1 MEWVGRSVGRRGAV
15 GRAFKG
21 WWATAAV
28 LGLAPAAHAATIVE
42 PRARVSLEER
52 YDDDFRLNPGQNGGQ
67 MMTKVSPR
75 IGLDAKDESLKL
87 ESFYATDFLARHG
100 SGQMSFDHRG
110 GFKLDKYLSRTLK
123 VESTGSIFR
132 VTDPTS
138 LPRESVARSTQ
149 PVLYGTGKLYVSDKL
164 SHQVEMGAGYSFEGV
179 RELVPGSTAGFVHTP
194 FLEAWLHTS
203 RRLSLGA
210 EYRYQVFLFGANM
223 DQAHGVF
230 AALRY
235 RLTRQTTATV
245 RAGPV
250 AYYGQNGVQGVMPRV
265 KIEVLHETVPL
276 DLGFIAGHD
285 LVGASGFAA
294 AVWADYAGLTFN
306 QRFSQRLS
314 LYGAASF
321 FRNGQAPNV
330 DVLQLTP
337 GASVSQGYALSAG
350 LEFKLTR
357 SVSMQAAVDRIAQ
370 VGMGEVAAGVN
381 LTRNVGAV
389 RFHMTV
395 W

>member
-1 MEWVGRSVGRRGAV
+1 MRRAIKRWTTV
-15 GRAFKG
+15 
-21 WWATAAV
+21 AV
-28 LGLAPAAHAATIVE
+28 LGCAPASLAATIVE

-52 YDDDFRLNPGQNGGQ
+52 YDDDFRLNAPGQVGGQ

-75 IGLDAKDESLKL
+75 VGLDANDETLKF

-100 SGQMSFDHRG
+100 SGQLSFDHRG
-110 GFKLDKYLSRTLK
+110 GFKLNKFLSRTLK
-123 VESTGSIFR
+123 VESTASVFR

-149 PVLYGTGKLYVSDKL
+149 PVLYGVGKLYVSDKVT
-164 SHQVEMGAGYSFEGV
+164 HQVDVGAGYSFEGV

-194 FLEAWLHTS
+194 FVEAWLHAS
-203 RRLSLGA
+203 RRLTLGA
-210 EYRYQVFLFGANM
+210 EYRYQAFLFGNAM

-230 AALRY
+230 GALRY

-250 AYYGQNGVQGVMPRV
+250 VYFGQDGTQGVLPRI
-265 KIEVLHETVPL
+265 KLELLHETVPF
-276 DLGFIAGHD
+276 DLGLIAGHD
-285 LVGASGFAA
+285 LVGASGFATT
-294 AVWADYAGLTFN
+294 VWADYAGVTFN

-321 FRNGQAPNV
+321 FRNGRAPNV
-330 DVLQLTP
+330 EAFQLTP

-357 SVSMQAAVDRIAQ
+357 NVSMQAAVDRIAQ